1 MNQLLFKTIT
11 VLDMVSRCADDNSK
25 LGIAANELRA
35 EIAAELTNPT
45 QSLPLSRSE
54 LARDILIALIK
65 RNHIDSVPDYV
76 AMYAQDAVQL
86 ADALIAELGKGK
98 VEG

>member
-45 QSLPLSRSE
+45 QSPPLSRSE
-54 LARDILIALIK
+54 LARDILIASVQTTDTSIK
-65 RNHIDSVPDYV
+65 SMEPSH
-76 AMYAQDAVQL
+76 AVGL